1 MSLLY
6 VDEPDKG
13 SCSPRNSSE
22 GSDKIAHRFCPE
34 EDAPAVNSELVG
46 CLCQQ
51 LYCQQLCW
59 MKHAQPGSQR
69 STSPPVACFASC
81 FVYGKAYSLVFEF
94 LSITSSLGK
103 SDYRDNLLNSEEFQF
118 VSIEFCQFRI
128 PDTFVFQSIDW
139 SLPARRSGIC
149 FHSLRNQER

>member
-1 MSLLY
+1 MSQTKVVAALGTVVRVLINSLADS
-6 VDEPDKG
+6 VRRKMLPLWIANLSG
-13 SCSPRNSSE
+13 ASASSCTARNSC
-22 GSDKIAHRFCPE
+22 R
-34 EDAPAVNSELVG
+34 
-46 CLCQQ
+46 
-51 LYCQQLCW
+51 
-59 MKHAQPGSQR
+59 MKHAQPGSHR
-69 STSPPVACFASC
+69 STSPRVACFASC

-128 PDTFVFQSIDW
+128 PDTFVFQPIDW

-149 FHSLRNQER
+149 FHSLRN

>member
-1 MSLLY
+1 MSQTKVVAALGTVLR
-6 VDEPDKG
+6 VLIKSLTDSVRRKMLPLWIANLSDASAS
-13 SCSPRNSSE
+13 SCTASNSAGWSTAL
-22 GSDKIAHRFCPE
+22 IA
-34 EDAPAVNSELVG
+34 AWLSS
-46 CLCQQ
+46 
-51 LYCQQLCW
+51 
-59 MKHAQPGSQR
+59 QPGSHR
-69 STSPPVACFASC
+69 STSPPITCFASC

-149 FHSLRNQER
+149 FHSLRN

>member
-1 MSLLY
+1 MSQTKVVAVLGTVLRVLIKLLTDS
-6 VDEPDKG
+6 VQRKMFPLWIANLSDASAAS
-13 SCSPRNSSE
+13 SCTASNS
-22 GSDKIAHRFCPE
+22 
-34 EDAPAVNSELVG
+34 
-46 CLCQQ
+46 
-51 LYCQQLCW
+51 CW
-59 MKHAQPGSQR
+59 MKHSQPGSHR

-94 LSITSSLGK
+94 LGITSSLGK

-149 FHSLRNQER
+149 FHSLRN